1 MNEPNLPKDIT
12 HFVFTDYSG
21 DDGRKFDRGSSA
33 TLTLAIAISH
43 RDDYAFNEDLVF
55 QVKRL
60 LGIKASDELKFTT
73 LKRHKKRSK
82 ALRILEQAKIQLC
95 IIHVLKKL
103 EPDDDP
109 MSIIVA
115 NTFPMTAVA
124 SEILRQDEN
133 SKIQVVFDQ
142 TQSGMWDRFIR
153 DMLSR
158 KTEFQGADIRPG
170 ISKALPMLQLTDIC
184 AGLFR
189 DFLEGLGDRVPC
201 TLCLARAN
209 PPLCSFKRKGGLFP
223 GRSMIRPW
231 MDKLLQNPT
240 HGYRHIVGYYCLP
253 TKFNNRYRYLDCVL
267 YGK

>member
-170 ISKALPMLQLTDIC
+170 TPDCSETSWRALET
-184 AGLFR
+184 
-189 DFLEGLGDRVPC
+189 
-201 TLCLARAN
+201 
-209 PPLCSFKRKGGLFP
+209 
-223 GRSMIRPW
+223 
-231 MDKLLQNPT
+231 
-240 HGYRHIVGYYCLP
+240 GYRAHFVWQGQILHFAASSERVDSFQGAQ
-253 TKFNNRYRYLDCVL
+253 
-267 YGK
+267 